1 MQKSAT
7 LTRKHFIPSCTFLA
21 VFTGL
26 LAAGNPANAQSTA
39 FAKYVSPIT
48 YHTEAAKSTEP
59 APVMLKE
66 DGEDIPASVSV
77 SPNPTTAKFLVSL
90 KGNREDRVR
99 IKVTDRHGCVVDNH
113 ELAGGSSLQLGYWY
127 FPGTYLMHIT
137 QGDNTKTIKLEKRL
151 E

>member
-1 MQKSAT
+1 MQQSAS
-7 LTRKHFIPSCTFLA
+7 LICKHFIPSCTFLA
-21 VFTGL
+21 IFTGFL
-26 LAAGNPANAQSTA
+26 FASNPANAQSTA
-39 FAKYVSPIT
+39 YAKYVSPIT
-48 YHTEAAKSTEP
+48 YHTETAKTAEP
-59 APVMLKE
+59 APMALME
-66 DGEDIPASVSV
+66 DSEEIPVSVTV

-99 IKVTDRHGCVVDNH
+99 IRVTDRHGCVVDNH
-113 ELAGGSSLQLGYWY
+113 ELTGGGSLQLGYWY

>member
-1 MQKSAT
+1 MQKSPA
-7 LTRKHFIPSCTFLA
+7 LIRKHFIFSCTFLA
-21 VFTGL
+21 VFAGFLVT
-26 LAAGNPANAQSTA
+26 GNPATAQSTA
-39 FAKYVSPIT
+39 YAKYVSPIT
-48 YHTEAAKSTEP
+48 YHTETTKSAEP
-59 APVMLKE
+59 APAALKE
-66 DGEDIPASVSV
+66 DGEDIPVSVTV

-99 IKVTDRHGCVVDNH
+99 IRVTDRHGCVVDSH
-113 ELAGGSSLQLGYWY
+113 ELSGGGSLQLGYWY